1 MGIGTRDEGRRAG
14 APMSRLSRVALVRD
28 YAVRLARKTRVNPP
42 APSRLTLT
50 LVEAE
55 YEAVSEEVLIS
66 EARSVLRAARLTA
79 FTVTTKAEA
88 VAVIRGINRGRR

>member
-1 MGIGTRDEGRRAG
+1 
-14 APMSRLSRVALVRD
+14 MSRQSRVALVRD
-28 YAVRLARKTRVNPP
+28 YAVRLARKTKENPA

-55 YEAVSEEVLIS
+55 YDDVSEDALIA

-79 FTVTTKAEA
+79 LTVTTKAEA
-88 VAVIRGINRGRR
+88 VAVIRGVNREKR